1 MMKNIERLDAY
12 KKDKQK
18 LPGCPD
24 GIYILVSGEAKIV
37 NKFKYEDKDP
47 ALKELREIKK
57 IGDFFGTSKI
67 L

>member
-47 ALKELREIKK
+47 ALKELR
-57 IGDFFGTSKI
+57 
-67 L
+67 

>member
-24 GIYILVSGEAKIV
+24 GIYILVSVKLRLLTSSSMKI
-37 NKFKYEDKDP
+37 KTLP
-47 ALKELREIKK
+47 
-57 IGDFFGTSKI
+57 
-67 L
+67 